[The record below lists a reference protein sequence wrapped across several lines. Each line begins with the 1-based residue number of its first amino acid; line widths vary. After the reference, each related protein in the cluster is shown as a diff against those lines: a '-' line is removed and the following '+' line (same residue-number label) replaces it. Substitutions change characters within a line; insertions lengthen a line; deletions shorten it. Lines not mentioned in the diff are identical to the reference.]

1 VSSYGPCLELH
12 VIIVWLPN
20 CYTSYEYILPAPVV
34 ILNNGIFIAPDSTE
48 LLNQIGPD
56 FTDFFAAKNFNWKR
70 LSGARVIT
78 IEGLPAADYID
89 KIARTVSGA
98 YLDFN
103 VRVNSVV
110 SSYWIPNTTISQ
122 RVGDLAGPFFLTQ
135 TSLNFSLIPVNSN
148 VPEFVDVPFVAS
160 LIGASFTDGRS

>member
-110 SSYWIPNTTISQ
+110 SSYRISDGSFSQ
-122 RVGDLAGPFFLTQ
+122 RVGDLAGRVVLTK
-135 TSLNFSLIPVNSN
+135 TSLNFLIIPANST
-148 VPEFVDVPFVAS
+148 VSEFVDVPFVANFM
-160 LIGASFTDGRS
+160 GTSFTDGPS